1 MQAGVGYVEDADA
14 RGAGRRAAG
23 EALRR
28 AGAGRPGLVLAF
40 ASGAL
45 DATAFHAGVREA
57 VGPEVPIVGGS
68 ATGVITGDGLSY
80 EGASAAVA
88 VLDAGAAP
96 AALAWTGGL
105 ERDEHAAGL
114 DLGRALASDPAAAA
128 GSPALLL
135 FYDSIRR
142 PPTAA
147 TPPVMNASRPLIAG
161 LAAGLPGCPPVIG
174 AGVLGDYAFS
184 PTWQF
189 SGEGV
194 GQQRAVGVLLGPAV
208 RTEVQVMHGCTP
220 MDGVP
225 HVLTRVE
232 GGVVHEIDGRPAA
245 EVLDGLYGSAAWR
258 TQRPLSRLTFGV
270 RLGPRHHDLG
280 EEGFVNR
287 LITGVMP
294 DGRAVGLFEADLESG
309 AEVLFMLRDPALM
322 VESARR
328 AGEAA
333 VERLRRRGVTPRFAL
348 YIDCAGRA
356 GALSQTTSEEAAEV
370 VAVAARHGIPLLGFY
385 SGVEVAPLAG
395 RSRGL
400 DWTGVLLLLGEA

>member
-1 MQAGVGYVEDADA
+1 MKAGVGFVGEGSARDAG
-14 RGAGRRAAG
+14 RGAAA
-23 EALRR
+23 EALRN
-28 AGAGRPGLVLAF
+28 AGIERPGLVLAF
-40 ASGAL
+40 ASGGL
-45 DATAFHAGVREA
+45 DPVAFHAGVREA
-57 VGPEVPIVGGS
+57 VGPGVPIVGGS
-68 ATGVITGDGLSY
+68 ATGVITGQGLSY
-80 EGASAAVA
+80 GGTSAAVA
-88 VLDAGAAP
+88 VLDLGAPLAGLASVGGLDRDEHDAGLRLGQALAP
-96 AALAWTGGL
+96 AAGG
-105 ERDEHAAGL
+105 A
-114 DLGRALASDPAAAA
+114 
-128 GSPALLL
+128 PALLL
-135 FYDSIRR
+135 FYDSVRA

-147 TPPVMNASRPLIAG
+147 TPPVMNSSRPLLAG
-161 LAAGLPGCPPVIG
+161 LEEGLPGCPPVVG

-189 SGEGV
+189 CGDEV
-194 GQQRAVGVLLGPAV
+194 GQQRAVGVLLDPAV
-208 RTEVQVMHGCTP
+208 RVDVQVMHGCTP

-270 RLGPRHHDLG
+270 RLGPRHRDLG

-294 DGRAVGLFEADLESG
+294 DGRAVGLFEADLATG

-328 AGEAA
+328 ASEAA
-333 VERLRRRGVTPRFAL
+333 VERLRRRGVAPRFAL

-356 GALSQTTSEEAAEV
+356 GAYSQTPSEEAAEV
-370 VAVAARHGIPLLGFY
+370 MAVASHHGIPLLGFY
-385 SGVEVAPLAG
+385 SGVEVAPLSG

-400 DWTGVLLLLGEA
+400 DWTGVLLLLGEG